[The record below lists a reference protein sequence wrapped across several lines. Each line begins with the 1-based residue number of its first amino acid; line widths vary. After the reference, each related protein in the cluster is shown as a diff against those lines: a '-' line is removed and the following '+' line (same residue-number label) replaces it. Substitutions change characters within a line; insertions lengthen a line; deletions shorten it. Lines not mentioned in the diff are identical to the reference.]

1 MIKEALGYL
10 VGLGATKEFVDST
23 GDTWMDKQMH
33 RIHEYMPA
41 VAESLKV
48 HSLSSLTEYIKI
60 QPDKEDFPLPPAI
73 IMIESPVKVALVNRL
88 DEEGGRDV
96 FVTATCD
103 EPQFPFGR
111 FMEVEPFILAMHGHF
126 SPRGEGNTFQ
136 QVLEIVSA
144 LTAQDENAIKDTGL
158 TQVVT
163 TRKGIDIKPESIPNP
178 MLLYPYRSFPEL
190 DPVDAPFLLRVKA
203 TNNTPTVA
211 LFETDGGRWKIEARR
226 RIKKFLVDT
235 LGDAVAEQKLTIME

>member
-10 VGLGATKEFVDST
+10 VGLGAIKEFEDSN
-23 GDTWMDKQMH
+23 GDTWMDKPMH
-33 RIHEYMPA
+33 RIKHMPA
-41 VAESLKV
+41 VEESIVV
-48 HSLSSLTEYIKI
+48 HSLASMVEYIKI
-60 QPDKEDFPLPPAI
+60 QPDKEGFPQIPSI
-73 IMIESPVKVALVNRL
+73 ISIQSPSMIVLSNLL
-88 DEEGGRDV
+88 DEEGGRDT
-96 FVTATCD
+96 FVVATCD
-103 EPQFPFGR
+103 EPQFNFCR
-111 FMEVEPFILAMHGHF
+111 FMDVESFILAMHGHF

-178 MLLYPYRSFPEL
+178 MLLFPYRSFPEL
-190 DPVDAPFLLRVKA
+190 DPVGAPFMLRVKA
-203 TNNTPTVA
+203 SNNTPMVA

-235 LGDAVAEQKLTIME
+235 LGDAVAEQNLTIME